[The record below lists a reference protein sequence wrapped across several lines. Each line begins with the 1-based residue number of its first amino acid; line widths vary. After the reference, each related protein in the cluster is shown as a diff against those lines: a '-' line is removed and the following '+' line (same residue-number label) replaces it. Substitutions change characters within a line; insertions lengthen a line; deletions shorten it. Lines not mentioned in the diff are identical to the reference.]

1 MNKDLM
7 NLIPSRLAA
16 DRSFSVLDHI
26 QQWKPHEQVVALA
39 ATFLLLCEA
48 QNLNPREALQ
58 TAERI
63 ITHAEG
69 KLPEFTAIRQT
80 LKEEINV

>member
-16 DRSFSVLDHI
+16 ERTFSVIDHI
-26 QQWKPHEQVVALA
+26 QQWKAHEQVVALA
-39 ATFLLLCEA
+39 ATFLLLCET
-48 QNLNPREALQ
+48 QRINPREALA

-69 KLPEFTAIRQT
+69 KLPEFTAIRQY